1 MTAIATAA
9 VTASPAVTATP
20 PLVMVTLGIG
30 ATWGDLMR
38 GRGGTSQGRGGTMQG
53 FLPGAPAP
61 VPALLALLTVTGQ
74 MGGEEE
80 GTPWGTR
87 AAAATSGRSG
97 GTVMGEAGVTGSG
110 AAAAKAGPCPN
121 VTTTAAI
128 TAMSEGVRIV
138 ITTMGG
144 RSGAGGH
151 SRGAQQPLP
160 PPQLLQGRRARGGA
174 VVGVVP
180 GTAWPMAPRLRSICV
195 RWTRASG
202 VPRRVR
208 GWRRGRA
215 ARWRRSG
222 GRRPRGTRRRTTAL
236 ARSQVGETEGGGEGM
251 DNGWARTT
259 KLSCEPP
266 PSSVFSQSEG

>member
-1 MTAIATAA
+1 MIAAAA
-9 VTASPAVTATP
+9 VTASPTGTATP

-30 ATWGDLMR
+30 AMWGNQMW
-38 GRGGTSQGRGGTMQG
+38 GRGGTSQGRDGARLRC
-53 FLPGAPAP
+53 LPGAPAP

-80 GTPWGTR
+80 GIPWGTQ
-87 AAAATSGRSG
+87 AAAAIIGRNG
-97 GTVMGEAGVTGSG
+97 WRGTVTGEVEVTGNG
-110 AAAAKAGPCPN
+110 AAAKAGPCPN
-121 VTTTAAI
+121 GTTTAAF
-128 TAMSEGVRIV
+128 TAMSEGVMIV
-138 ITTMGG
+138 IKTVGG
-144 RSGAGGH
+144 RSGEVG
-151 SRGAQQPLP
+151 RPWGARQPLL

-174 VVGVVP
+174 VVWVVP

-236 ARSQVGETEGGGEGM
+236 ARSQVGETEGCVEGM